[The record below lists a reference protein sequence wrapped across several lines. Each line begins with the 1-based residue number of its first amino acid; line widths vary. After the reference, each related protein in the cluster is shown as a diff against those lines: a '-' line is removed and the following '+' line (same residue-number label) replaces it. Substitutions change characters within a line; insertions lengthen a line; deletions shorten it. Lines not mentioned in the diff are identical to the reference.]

1 MSHSS
6 GLFRKP
12 APIDYP
18 EKSPS
23 LNTQTVIELG
33 TFASC
38 SFPHRNP
45 HPKGKHGPGIPSG
58 PGPGHADA
66 DIATKLGAA
75 DEPTAGTD
83 MATKPTATANIA
95 NTRRANFMEISP

>member
-1 MSHSS
+1 MGHRGPVKSGPYRISS
-6 GLFRKP
+6 KAVWFNRKTVS
-12 APIDYP
+12 AVILSRHEIDYF
-18 EKSPS
+18 SPVGHHEQP
-23 LNTQTVIELG
+23 T
-33 TFASC
+33 
-38 SFPHRNP
+38 
-45 HPKGKHGPGIPSG
+45 GIPSG